1 MMFSSAKVLVTGAGG
16 FIGSHLVD
24 LLVREGY
31 KGRALT
37 RYTSGNRLGN
47 LNLLPREILD
57 QVEIHPA
64 DLRDAEAVSKA
75 VEGMDTI
82 FHLGAL
88 ISIPYSYQ
96 HPEETIAVNVN
107 GTLNVLQAMRQY

>member
-1 MMFSSAKVLVTGAGG
+1 MFSSAKVLVTGAGG

-31 KGRALT
+31 KVRALT

-64 DLRDAEAVSKA
+64 DLRDQ
-75 VEGMDTI
+75 
-82 FHLGAL
+82 LR
-88 ISIPYSYQ
+88 SIPTSGGQ
-96 HPEETIAVNVN
+96 KTSLASSTSSATAPKQAARD
-107 GTLNVLQAMRQY
+107 VLPWR